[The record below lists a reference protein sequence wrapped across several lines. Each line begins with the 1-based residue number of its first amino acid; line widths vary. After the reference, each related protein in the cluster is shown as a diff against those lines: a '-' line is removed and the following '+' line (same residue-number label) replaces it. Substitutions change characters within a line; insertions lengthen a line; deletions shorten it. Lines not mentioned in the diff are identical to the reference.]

1 MSANSRR
8 DKYEPACSWRMQQVF
23 PANSQVKDDA
33 GEAANP
39 TRGLHNVGPLRS
51 LRHNKCDC
59 DPVAIYQ
66 SLEKKQKTCYW
77 CAHGSSLYNVND
89 NDIKLMIELVLQY
102 NMHLDNE
109 GIKKYIKQFKDTLAK
124 TCECMEP
131 TPFKLL
137 D

>member
-1 MSANSRR
+1 
-8 DKYEPACSWRMQQVF
+8 MQQVF

-66 SLEKKQKTCYW
+66 SLEKNK
-77 CAHGSSLYNVND
+77 
-89 NDIKLMIELVLQY
+89 KLVIGVHTVLACIMSMI
-102 NMHLDNE
+102 M
-109 GIKKYIKQFKDTLAK
+109 TLN
-124 TCECMEP
+124 
-131 TPFKLL
+131 
-137 D
+137 